1 MDHAR
6 VLVIGPGRGDGDIAR
21 HFDAETQVSV
31 VASHEEALQQ
41 LRSAPYDWVLCEAG
55 AFIPIQGVHSAGQAA
70 AIIDSVSQGIGIF
83 RQSGELDWANPAMLA
98 LSDEVR
104 ERVKHFCVETWHLAI
119 EKMNAGSKQIRGRRF
134 SFQTAKNEKFEVTAT
149 PVADAQHHV
158 TQVAAVVWDATTT
171 SRLQDQ
177 IDAIDQAGRE
187 LLCMD
192 VEQVSRLEPQER
204 LALLEQKILRCTRE
218 LLHFDN
224 FEIRILDK
232 NSGRL
237 EQVLAYG
244 MPNAVAN
251 LEIYAEGEGNGISGF
266 VATSRRSYICPSTA
280 DDPRYIPGVVG
291 AKSSLTVPL
300 TLHDQVV
307 GVANFES
314 TRLAAFNEN
323 DRRFSEIFGRYVALA
338 LHILRLLACERQTT
352 TGLVGT
358 NVLQEITGPV
368 NDIVTD
374 VETLLEDYIGHDDLR
389 VRLRT
394 ISENAARIR
403 QDIKDITAARP
414 AVWGVRSPKGG
425 KQDEFLAGR
434 RVLLADDEDIIRE
447 TVRDVLTGYGCIVHT
462 ASDGATALDLIARE
476 PFDLVLSDIKMPIKN
491 GYEVFAA
498 AKQANPKTPV
508 ILTTGFG
515 YDPNHT
521 IIRARRE
528 GLAAVLFK
536 PFKVDQLLGEIRSAL
551 KSAAS

>member
-1 MDHAR
+1 M
-6 VLVIGPGRGDGDIAR
+6 
-21 HFDAETQVSV
+21 
-31 VASHEEALQQ
+31 
-41 LRSAPYDWVLCEAG
+41 
-55 AFIPIQGVHSAGQAA
+55 
-70 AIIDSVSQGIGIF
+70 
-83 RQSGELDWANPAMLA
+83 
-98 LSDEVR
+98 
-104 ERVKHFCVETWHLAI
+104 
-119 EKMNAGSKQIRGRRF
+119 
-134 SFQTAKNEKFEVTAT
+134 
-149 PVADAQHHV
+149 
-158 TQVAAVVWDATTT
+158 
-171 SRLQDQ
+171 
-177 IDAIDQAGRE
+177 
-187 LLCMD
+187 
-192 VEQVSRLEPQER
+192 
-204 LALLEQKILRCTRE
+204 
-218 LLHFDN
+218 
-224 FEIRILDK
+224 
-232 NSGRL
+232 
-237 EQVLAYG
+237 
-244 MPNAVAN
+244 
-251 LEIYAEGEGNGISGF
+251 
-266 VATSRRSYICPSTA
+266 
-280 DDPRYIPGVVG
+280 
-291 AKSSLTVPL
+291 
-300 TLHDQVV
+300 
-307 GVANFES
+307 
-314 TRLAAFNEN
+314 
-323 DRRFSEIFGRYVALA
+323 ALA

-536 PFKVDQLLGEIRSAL
+536 PFKVDQLLGEIRSAPEIRCVL
-551 KSAAS
+551 NSVFAWAPTGGLPASVRRDQLETGCRWRKGATGRQAASGTLSPVAPACSRLSPAVAAFGFRTRLVPLPPGRKLLEGHVAIVLCGSAFA